1 LTSLKNLGPL
11 KKVGFLRSRAVDSSL
26 WFIATSRN
34 LGRNAI
40 AVIAGCLAAYFLEQ
54 NGSKPFTL
62 TGHFHFQMQLGIF
75 IYKFRHQ

>member
-11 KKVGFLRSRAVDSSL
+11 KKVGFLRGRAVDSSL
-26 WFIATSRN
+26 LFIATS
-34 LGRNAI
+34 RNAI

-54 NGSKPFTL
+54 NCSKSFTL
-62 TGHFHFQMQLGIF
+62 TDHFHFQMQLGIF